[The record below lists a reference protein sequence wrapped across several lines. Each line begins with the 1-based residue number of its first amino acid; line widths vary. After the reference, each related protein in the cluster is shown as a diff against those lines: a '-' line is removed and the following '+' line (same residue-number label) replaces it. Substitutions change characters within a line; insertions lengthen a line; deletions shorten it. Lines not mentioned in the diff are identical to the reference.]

1 MSLVPSDS
9 KELKIMIIGSSGVG
23 KTSFV
28 HRWTKGVFSADY
40 KATIISDLGFK
51 IYNYKDNL
59 YRIQLW
65 DIGGQENSA
74 SMAKIFARD
83 SHGCVVITDLS
94 INETPQSIF
103 QWKEIVNEQSTF
115 IDNEKIPFILI
126 GNKVDLIEKDEINN
140 AEERTKEIS
149 NNYGFL
155 NYFLASAK
163 EGINIEESMKFLLDY
178 IIEKMNKFSDENNIE
193 FGQKRK
199 DSLKLNKE
207 NHPIRKQEKKGCC

>member
-1 MSLVPSDS
+1 MSLIPSETR
-9 KELKIMIIGSSGVG
+9 ELKIMIIGSSGVG

-28 HRWTKGVFSADY
+28 HRWTKGVFSYDY

-51 IYNYKDNL
+51 IYNYKDNF

-94 INETPQSIF
+94 INETPASIF

-115 IDNEKIPFILI
+115 VDNEKIPFILI
-126 GNKVDLIEKDEINN
+126 GNKVDLIDKEEINN
-140 AEERTKEIS
+140 IEERTKEIS

-155 NYFLASAK
+155 NYFLTSAK

-178 IIEKMNKFSDENNIE
+178 IIERMNKFCDENKIE

-207 NHPIRKQEKKGCC
+207 NYPIRKEEKKGCC

>member
-1 MSLVPSDS
+1 MSIVPSES

-83 SHGCVVITDLS
+83 SHGCIVITDLS
-94 INETPQSIF
+94 INETPQSIL

-115 IDNEKIPFILI
+115 IDDEKIPFILI
-126 GNKVDLIEKDEINN
+126 GNKVDLIDKEEINN
-140 AEERTKEIS
+140 VEERTKEIS
-149 NNYGFL
+149 KNYGFL
-155 NYFLASAK
+155 NYFLTSAK
-163 EGINIEESMKFLLDY
+163 DGINIEESMKFLLEY
-178 IIEKMNKFSDENNIE
+178 IIEKMSKFCDENKVE

-207 NHPIRKQEKKGCC
+207 IHPIRKQEKKTCC